1 MKNRKLPEPFFSR
14 LPDAQRWRDCF
25 DDDFGVADRVLCI
38 FCNAFMFDEEERYKF
53 EPDDTVFAVYRAVY
67 PSRWTPD
74 ALEHPILI
82 DALEK
87 EFDFSFNPTR
97 LEKMESFRQIVTEIK
112 DAQHGRRR

>member
-1 MKNRKLPEPFFSR
+1 
-14 LPDAQRWRDCF
+14 
-25 DDDFGVADRVLCI
+25 
-38 FCNAFMFDEEERYKF
+38 MFDEEERYKF

-97 LEKMESFRQIVTEIK
+97 VEKIESFRQIVTEIK